1 MSWLIIKGN
10 YHDTKKIK
18 SSILIAAVTTV
29 LLAPSATVLAADF
42 PNAPIQ
48 VAVAYGPGGATDFQ
62 ARIATMMAGNEKY
75 LNMPM
80 VIFNKPGAG
89 GQKAGTGMPVVP
101 VKMGTSLQRITC
113 HTLLRNHLSLTPPTI
128 LTI

>member
-1 MSWLIIKGN
+1 MIIK
-10 YHDTKKIK
+10 TIK
-18 SSILIAAVTTV
+18 TSLITVAVTSI
-29 LLAPSATVLAADF
+29 LLAPSATVLANEF
-42 PNAPIQ
+42 PSAPIQ

-89 GQKAGTGMPVVP
+89 GQKVGTGMPAVP
-101 VKMGTSLQRITC
+101 ARMGINLQRIMYPI
-113 HTLLRNHLSLTPPTI
+113 LLLNHLSLIP
-128 LTI
+128 LTTLTT

>member
-1 MSWLIIKGN
+1 MILK
-10 YHDTKKIK
+10 TIK
-18 SSILIAAVTTV
+18 STLVTAAVTSI
-29 LLAPSATVLAADF
+29 LLAPITTAVAAEF
-42 PNAPIQ
+42 PSSPIQ

-89 GQKAGTGMPVVP
+89 GQKG
-101 VKMGTSLQRITC
+101 
-113 HTLLRNHLSLTPPTI
+113 
-128 LTI
+128 